1 MELCDYINKVRE
13 DFPILSREVYGK
25 PLVYLD
31 NAATT
36 QKPLCVLDAMRDE
49 YLNVNANVHRGVHYL
64 SQQATDLHEAA
75 REKVR
80 GFINARKIEE
90 IVFTRGTTEAI
101 NLVASSFCES
111 QMQPGDEVIVTEME
125 HHSNIVP
132 WQLQAMKRGIVVKHL
147 PITDDG
153 RLVCCDDIET
163 YITERT
169 KIISVAHVSNVLG
182 TVNPVEEIIKT
193 AHKHGI
199 PVLVDGA
206 QSAPHFKVDVQA
218 MDCDFFAFSG
228 HKMYGPTGI
237 GVLYGKEDWLEKLPP
252 YQGGGEMI
260 DKVTWEKTTFERL
273 PFKFEA
279 GTPDYVATHG
289 LAKAIEYID
298 SIGFDVIQAYEQ
310 ELTRYC
316 MEQLM
321 TIPDMHIYGPQLST
335 GNCQLSTVKDAVVS
349 FNVGNIHHL
358 DMGTL
363 LDRLGIAVRTG
374 HHCAQPLM
382 DCLGISGTVRA
393 SFALY
398 NTKQEIDIL
407 VAGIRRVAQMF

>member
-1 MELCDYINKVRE
+1 MYDINKVRA

-36 QKPLCVLDAMRDE
+36 QKPLCVLDAMREE

-80 GFINARKIEE
+80 EFINAKKIEE

-111 QMQPGDEVIVTEME
+111 QMQPGDEVLVTEME

-132 WQLQAMKRGIVVKHL
+132 WQLQAMKRGIKVRYI

-153 RLVCCDDIET
+153 CLISCDDIAAS
-163 YITERT
+163 ITERT
-169 KIISVAHVSNVLG
+169 KLISVAHVSNVLG
-182 TVNPVEEIIKT
+182 TVNPVVQIAQI
-193 AHKHGI
+193 AHAHGI
-199 PVLVDGA
+199 PVMVDGA
-206 QSAPHFKVDVQA
+206 QSAPHLKIDVQA

-237 GVLYGKEDWLEKLPP
+237 GVLYGKEEWLDRLPP

-289 LAKAIEYID
+289 LAKAIDYIE
-298 SIGFDVIQAYEQ
+298 SIGFDAIQQHEH

-316 MEQLM
+316 MEQLQ
-321 TIPDMHIYGPQLST
+321 TIEGMKIYGPNLT
-335 GNCQLSTVKDAVVS
+335 KGTVPFVRDAVVS
-349 FNVGNIHHL
+349 FNVGDIHHL

-382 DCLGISGTVRA
+382 DRLGINGTVRA

-398 NTKQEIDIL
+398 NTKEEIDAL
-407 VAGIRRVAQMF
+407 VAGIRRVSQMF

>member
-1 MELCDYINKVRE
+1 MINIDKVRE

-36 QKPLCVLDAMRDE
+36 QKPLCVLDAMREE

-80 GFINARKIEE
+80 QFINAAKTEE

-132 WQLQAMKRGIVVKHL
+132 WQLQAMKRGIKVKHI
-147 PITDDG
+147 PITNDG
-153 RLVCCDDIET
+153 LLVGYDTIAA
-163 YITERT
+163 YFTEKT
-169 KIISVAHVSNVLG
+169 KLLSIAHVSNVLG
-182 TVNPVEEIIKT
+182 TVNPVESIIKT
-193 AHKHGI
+193 AHAHGI
-199 PVLVDGA
+199 PVMVDGA

-237 GVLYGKEDWLEKLPP
+237 GVLYGKEEWLEKLPP

-260 DKVTWEKTTFERL
+260 DKVTWERTTFERL

-298 SIGFDVIQAYEQ
+298 SIGFNAIQQHEQ

-316 MEQLM
+316 MEQLQ
-321 TIPDMHIYGPQLST
+321 TIPGITIYGPQRSVVT
-335 GNCQLSTVKDAVVS
+335 GQWSMNKDAVVS
-349 FNVGNIHHL
+349 FNVGDIHHL
-358 DMGTL
+358 DLGTL

-382 DCLGISGTVRA
+382 DRLGISGTVRA

-398 NTKQEIDIL
+398 NTMEEVDAL
-407 VAGIRRVAQMF
+407 VAGIQRVVKMF

>member
-1 MELCDYINKVRE
+1 MYDIKKIRE

-80 GFINARKIEE
+80 EFINACKTEE

-125 HHSNIVP
+125 HHSNIVS

-153 RLVCCDDIET
+153 RLVGSDMIAAS
-163 YITERT
+163 ITEKT
-169 KIISVAHVSNVLG
+169 KLISVAHVSNVLG
-182 TVNPVEEIIKT
+182 TVNPVEEIVRI
-193 AHKHGI
+193 AHAHHI

-237 GVLYGKEDWLEKLPP
+237 GVLYGKEEWLEKLPP

-260 DKVTWEKTTFERL
+260 DKVTWERTTFERL

-279 GTPDYVATHG
+279 GTPDFVATHG
-289 LAKAIEYID
+289 LAKAIEYIE
-298 SIGFDVIQAYEQ
+298 SIGFDAIQSHEQ
-310 ELTRYC
+310 ELTKYC
-316 MEQLM
+316 MEQLQ
-321 TIPDMHIYGPQLST
+321 TVPDMHIYGPMDVSLR
-335 GNCQLSTVKDAVVS
+335 DAVVS
-349 FNVGNIHHL
+349 FNVGDIHHL

-382 DCLGISGTVRA
+382 DRLGISGTVRA

-398 NTKQEIDIL
+398 NTKDEVDTL
-407 VAGIRRVAQMF
+407 VAGVQRVAKMF